1 MVTETLRERKTLS
14 EICKEYDLH
23 PNQITDWKKL
33 VIDQLPSLFERGE
46 GVKKAEVIDNDTKS
60 ITGIAFRSPFSG
72 KTSKGI
78 YIGMPMQAAIDI
90 YGKPHWAY
98 VKRNYI
104 AQFLK
109 DNTKELS

>member
-1 MVTETLRERKTLS
+1 MSRKIRRQFDGKFKTKVVIETLRERKTLS

-60 ITGIAFRSPFSG
+60 ITGIAFRSPLFDSDAG
-72 KTSKGI
+72 HILCISHSTFFVHG
-78 YIGMPMQAAIDI
+78 
-90 YGKPHWAY
+90 
-98 VKRNYI
+98 V
-104 AQFLK
+104 FL
-109 DNTKELS
+109 